1 MYNLKNKIE
10 IDNIIKTWEQSERSK
25 ITIVYNDLIKYL
37 KDKNDIKIE
46 DGYYFADLNENTAA
60 DFIMN
65 KYCNDTAGTI
75 RVKMSIFRKLMKELD
90 IDVEFNSIKS
100 GDVVAKL
107 YEYPNRNELLEI
119 CDLLIN
125 YQDRFI
131 LYAVFCGFTD
141 IDMKNLIELKI
152 TDIDFDNKTVKVNDE
167 NIIVDDIFLDL
178 AEKTINQVV
187 YYKNVQEDNPGT
199 NEYYEFNMDSEFV
212 LKPKP
217 TNQND
222 GGFNSMSLP
231 TLRQRFNILNDQLTE
246 WYLTPRNLRISGFMQ
261 KMKDEKD
268 DWTVRA
274 IEARK
279 KELSYKFNAYTVFNI
294 YNQKYNS

>member
-25 ITIVYNDLIKYL
+25 ITIVYNDLINYL

-199 NEYYEFNMDSEFV
+199 NEYYEFNMDSKFV

-261 KMKDEKD
+261 KMNDEKD

-274 IEARK
+274 IEAKK